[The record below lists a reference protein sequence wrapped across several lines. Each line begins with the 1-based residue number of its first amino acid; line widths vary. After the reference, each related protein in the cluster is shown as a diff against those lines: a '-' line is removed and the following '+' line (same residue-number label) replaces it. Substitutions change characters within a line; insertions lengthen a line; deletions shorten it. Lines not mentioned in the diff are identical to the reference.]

1 MLEFAMSN
9 ARLIGISTATLHR
22 TGLRVVCIVLAGMA
36 LAACDK
42 CGNSI
47 FRAEAGP
54 LACRDQAPH

>member
-1 MLEFAMSN
+1 MPKEKM
-9 ARLIGISTATLHR
+9 IGINQATLRR
-22 TGLRVVCIVLAGMA
+22 TGLRVVCIVLAGMT

-54 LACRDQAPH
+54 QMCRDTAPR